1 MSVFMAFILG
11 LIQGVAEFLPIS
23 SSGHLSIAQNLLGLQ
38 AVGEEHLFFDVLL
51 HLGTLFAVFVFYWQD
66 ILSMIREF
74 FLGVGDLARG
84 TTPNPVPAGR
94 RLVLL
99 VIVGTL
105 PLFLILPIKDKVEN
119 LYYNTVFIGIAL
131 LITGVLLWLS
141 DRCRRGKKTE
151 RNTTVLDA
159 LLIGLAQAV
168 ATLPGISRSG
178 MTITAGCF
186 RGLDRRFAVRFSF
199 LLSIP
204 AVLGA
209 NILDLADAAK
219 EGIDWSQLPVY
230 AVGIVT
236 AAVSGYLCLKLIRF
250 IADKGK
256 FGAFAYYCWFAG
268 AVTLILTAVL

>member
-186 RGLDRRFAVRFSF
+186 RGLNRRFAVRFSF

>member
-1 MSVFMAFILG
+1 
-11 LIQGVAEFLPIS
+11 
-23 SSGHLSIAQNLLGLQ
+23 
-38 AVGEEHLFFDVLL
+38 
-51 HLGTLFAVFVFYWQD
+51 
-66 ILSMIREF
+66 MIREF